1 MTFFLKFLSLSL
13 FELFVSI
20 VLLIHFR
27 WAGIIITKMP
37 MWLFFFLF
45 QNIKNIR
52 NIQGIQ
58 NSQSFMDIQ
67 NSSDNHWIKA
77 SNIFQRCR
85 PYGCCFSLIQNIEDI
100 RNIQGIQNNQ
110 SNIDIQ
116 NSSDNQGIELNLF
129 KRCRPHECS
138 FLVSCNFPFSR
149 FVWNVPGN
157 FCHQKSTVVPLSM
170 MVLF

>member
-1 MTFFLKFLSLSL
+1 MIRRFGIVCRKCTRLSSPTRRLIVLLINFSSAGTVLTVVLFLSNFWLFFLKFLSLSL

-67 NSSDNHWIKA
+67 NSSDN
-77 SNIFQRCR
+77 
-85 PYGCCFSLIQNIEDI
+85 
-100 RNIQGIQNNQ
+100 
-110 SNIDIQ
+110 
-116 NSSDNQGIELNLF
+116 QGIELNLF

-138 FLVSCNFPFSR
+138 FLVSCNFPLSR
-149 FVWNVPGN
+149 FVWNVLGN